1 MSNDTLSSSR
11 RCVSSNC
18 SGLKPQHRK
27 PKPRCCC
34 IDGKV
39 SEILK
44 INKWKIKGKTW
55 RSSRT
60 SILVTSCCLQ
70 VLLRSRCVRVSQVE
84 TRCDVV
90 HAVVFALEKK
100 NLKREK
106 TFHFNLTVFRGRH
119 IRTAST
125 MTFRYR
131 ISDLQKE
138 RKKKKKNPYV
148 VIITSR
154 RRSPRNYDIS
164 DRTWR
169 RQR

>member
-55 RSSRT
+55 RSSLT

-70 VLLRSRCVRVSQVE
+70 VLLRSRYVRVSQVE

-100 NLKREK
+100 KLEAWENVSLQSYRLPR
-106 TFHFNLTVFRGRH
+106 TSHSYCVHDDFPLSN
-119 IRTAST
+119 IRFT
-125 MTFRYR
+125 
-131 ISDLQKE
+131 E
-138 RKKKKKNPYV
+138 RKKKEKKKPYV